1 MAQNGLRTPG
11 GSGHGSADMTGRDVA
26 LLTIALAM
34 NIPTKDAASV
44 MSSID
49 AMTRQGGIWWEG
61 DEVRWQGNGPL
72 KKGHIFE
79 LMERTNKIPSG
90 KLPSAYTFGEFLG
103 AWVDGILDPQLGT
116 FQDGETELVLHREG
130 PWARFRFK
138 GPHDE
143 VELTYAADGYVPPI
157 KPAWEHP
164 LIIRGEMF
172 QRMAKIIA

>member
-1 MAQNGLRTPG
+1 MSEMRIKPLSQAMAQNGLRTPG
-11 GSGHGSADMTGRDVA
+11 GSGHRSADMTGRDVA

-61 DEVRWQGNGPL
+61 DEVRWEGNGPL

-90 KLPSAYTFGEFLG
+90 KLLSAYTFGEL
-103 AWVDGILDPQLGT
+103 
-116 FQDGETELVLHREG
+116 
-130 PWARFRFK
+130 
-138 GPHDE
+138 
-143 VELTYAADGYVPPI
+143 YAVVP
-157 KPAWEHP
+157 AH
-164 LIIRGEMF
+164 
-172 QRMAKIIA
+172 